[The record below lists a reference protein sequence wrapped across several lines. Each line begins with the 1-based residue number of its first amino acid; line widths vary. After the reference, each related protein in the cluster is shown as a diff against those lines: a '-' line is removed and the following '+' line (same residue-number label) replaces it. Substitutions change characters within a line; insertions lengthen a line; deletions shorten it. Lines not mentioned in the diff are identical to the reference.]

1 MSKKTLAWLMSFC
14 VLFLSVLCMGRPSS
28 KAEAQSFSS
37 GLETYSSTPQ
47 AQKSE
52 KREGQLDLK
61 LAAKLKRFRAFLN
74 AEMKKWEVPGMAVGI
89 IKDGKIVLAEGF
101 GYRNLEKKLPV
112 TPNTLFAIG
121 SASKAF
127 TTMDI
132 GILVEEGKIDWDKPV
147 RLYLP
152 EFKLKDE
159 IATERMTIRD
169 LVCHRSGL
177 PRHDLLWY
185 GSPLSRKDI
194 VDRLQ
199 YLDFSA
205 DFRSTFQYN
214 NLMYLT
220 AGYIVG
226 RLTDSSW
233 EEFTRKRIFEPL
245 GMTNSNFSVEDSQ
258 KTDDYS
264 LPYVK
269 RDNVVTKV
277 PFRNIDAVG
286 PAGSINS
293 CVVDMLKWVRFHL
306 DKGKVGNAQIISEAG
321 QKEMYT
327 PAMFMREPVLSVQP
341 DGQSNMGYGL
351 GWFLET
357 YRDHKLVHHGGAI
370 DGFYFVNGFLP
381 GDGLG
386 VVILSNLSGT
396 PLLYM
401 TMGYILD
408 MMLDLNPV
416 WEKISQERFEKAQKD
431 REKAEEE
438 KKKKEE
444 ERVQGTKPSH
454 PLEAYAGEYENAA
467 YGKIPIEFKDGSLTG
482 KFNSFEFGLEHWHYD
497 VFKAVDTKSK
507 LSGLDGTRLMFHTNI
522 KGDIDSISIT
532 LDSAVKAIVF
542 AKKAPEGM
550 KDPKFLSQ
558 FVGEYEVIGVVI
570 SISLK
575 GNVLFASIPGQP
587 IVELVPYRGTEF
599 TFKGLEGVSVKFVLE
614 QGQTTEIVVSQPQG
628 TFRGKKKTGS

>member
-1 MSKKTLAWLMSFC
+1 MSKKILTWLMSFC
-14 VLFLSVLCMGRPSS
+14 VLFLSVLCIGRLSS
-28 KAEAQSFSS
+28 LAEVSDYGKGFEEYCSDSTAQRS
-37 GLETYSSTPQ
+37 GTPE
-47 AQKSE
+47 ARLDPKLSE
-52 KREGQLDLK
+52 KLK
-61 LAAKLKRFRAFLN
+61 KLRVFLN
-74 AEMKKWEVPGMAVGI
+74 AEMKQWEVPGIGVGI

-112 TPNTLFAIG
+112 TASTLFAIG

-159 IATERMTIRD
+159 IATERLTIRD

-177 PRHDLLWY
+177 PRHDALWY
-185 GSPLSRKDI
+185 GSALSRKDI

-205 DFRSTFQYN
+205 DIRSTFQYN

-233 EEFTRKRIFEPL
+233 EEFTRKRILEPL

-258 KTDDYS
+258 KTDDYA
-264 LPYVK
+264 LPYIK
-269 RDNVVTKV
+269 KDNVVIEV
-277 PFRNIDAVG
+277 PFRNIDTVG

-293 CVVDMLKWVRFHL
+293 NIIDMLKWVRFHL
-306 DKGKVGNAQIISEAG
+306 DKGKVGNAQIISESG

-327 PAMFMREPVLSVQP
+327 PAMSMREPLLSVQP
-341 DGQSNMGYGL
+341 DRQSNMSYGL

-357 YRDHKLVHHGGAI
+357 YRDHMLVHHGGGI
-370 DGFYFVNGFLP
+370 DGFFFLNAFLS

-396 PLLYM
+396 PLVQI

-408 MMLDLNPV
+408 MMLDLKPV
-416 WEKISQERFEKAQKD
+416 WEKISKERFEKAKKD

-438 KKKKEE
+438 RKKKEG
-444 ERVQGTKPSH
+444 ERVEGTKPSH
-454 PLEAYAGEYENAA
+454 SLEGYAGVYENEA
-467 YGKIPIEFKDGSLTG
+467 YGKIPIELKDGSLSG
-482 KFNSFEFGLEHWHYD
+482 KFKSFEFGLEHWHYD
-497 VFKAVDTKSK
+497 VFKAVDSKSK
-507 LSGLDGTRLMFHTNI
+507 ASAVDGLSLAFHTNI
-522 KGDIDSISIT
+522 KGDIDSISIPLEPT
-532 LDSAVKAIVF
+532 VGAIVF
-542 AKKAPEGM
+542 AKKAPEEM

-558 FVGEYEVIGVVI
+558 FIGEYEVMGVVI

-575 GNVLFASIPGQP
+575 GNALFASIPGQP
-587 IVELVPYRGTEF
+587 TIELVPYKGTEF
-599 TFKGLEGVSVKFVLE
+599 TLKGLQGFSLKFILE
-614 QGQTTEIVVSQPQG
+614 QGQPTEVVVSQPQG
-628 TFRGKKKTGS
+628 TFRGKKKTG

>member
-1 MSKKTLAWLMSFC
+1 MSKKTMTGAIGFF
-14 VLFLSVLCMGRPSS
+14 VLLLVVLGVGRLSSI
-28 KAEAQSFSS
+28 AEVSDYGEGVEKYSRASTAQRT
-37 GLETYSSTPQ
+37 GAPEAKLDP
-47 AQKSE
+47 KLSE
-52 KREGQLDLK
+52 KLK
-61 LAAKLKRFRAFLN
+61 KFRLFLN
-74 AEMKKWEVPGMAVGI
+74 AEMKKWEVPGMGVGI
-89 IKDGKIVLAEGF
+89 IKDGHIVVAEGF
-101 GYRNLEKKLPV
+101 GFRNLEKKLPV

-127 TTMDI
+127 TTMGI

-185 GSPLSRKDI
+185 GSSLSRKDFI
-194 VDRLQ
+194 DRLQ

-226 RLTDSSW
+226 RVTDSSW

-245 GMTNSNFSVEDSQ
+245 GMTRSNFSVEDSQ
-258 KTDDYS
+258 KTDDYA

-269 RDNVVTKV
+269 RDNVVTEI

-293 CVVDMLKWVRFHL
+293 CVVDMLKWVRLHL
-306 DKGKVGNAQIISEAG
+306 DKGKVGSAQIISEAG

-327 PAMFMREPVLSVQP
+327 PAMFMREPILSVQP

-357 YRDHKLVHHGGAI
+357 YRGHKLVHHGGAI
-370 DGFYFVNGFLP
+370 DGFYFLNGFLP
-381 GDGLG
+381 EDGLG

-396 PLLYM
+396 PLLYIS
-401 TMGYILD
+401 MGYILD

-416 WEKISQERFEKAQKD
+416 WEKLSQERFEKAKKD
-431 REKAEEE
+431 RERAEEE
-438 KKKKEE
+438 RKKKEE

-454 PLEAYAGEYENAA
+454 SLEAYAGDYENPPA
-467 YGKIPIEFKDGSLTG
+467 
-482 KFNSFEFGLEHWHYD
+482 
-497 VFKAVDTKSK
+497 
-507 LSGLDGTRLMFHTNI
+507 
-522 KGDIDSISIT
+522 
-532 LDSAVKAIVF
+532 
-542 AKKAPEGM
+542 
-550 KDPKFLSQ
+550 
-558 FVGEYEVIGVVI
+558 
-570 SISLK
+570 
-575 GNVLFASIPGQP
+575 
-587 IVELVPYRGTEF
+587 
-599 TFKGLEGVSVKFVLE
+599 
-614 QGQTTEIVVSQPQG
+614 
-628 TFRGKKKTGS
+628 

>member
-1 MSKKTLAWLMSFC
+1 MSKKIMTWLMSFF
-14 VLFLSVLCMGRPSS
+14 VLFLSALCIEQLSS
-28 KAEAQSFSS
+28 YAGAQSFSS
-37 GLETYSSTPQ
+37 GLEKKPSASKAQRSGTPE
-47 AQKSE
+47 A
-52 KREGQLDLK
+52 QLDPK
-61 LAAKLKRFRAFLN
+61 VAAKLKKFRFFLN
-74 AEMKKWEVPGMAVGI
+74 AEMKKWEVPGMGVGI

-112 TPNTLFAIG
+112 TPNTIFAIG

-127 TTMDI
+127 TTMGI
-132 GILVEEGKIDWDKPV
+132 GILAEQGKIEWDKPV
-147 RLYLP
+147 RLYMP

-185 GSPLSRKDI
+185 GSSLSRKDL

-199 YLDFSA
+199 YLDFST
-205 DFRSTFQYN
+205 DIRSTFQYN

-245 GMTNSNFSVEDSQ
+245 GMTRSNFSVEDSQ
-258 KTDDYS
+258 KTDDYA
-264 LPYVK
+264 LPYMK
-269 RDNVVTKV
+269 RDNVVTEI

-293 CVVDMLKWVRFHL
+293 CVVDMLKWVRFNL
-306 DKGKVGNAQIISEAG
+306 DKGKVGDTQIISEAG
-321 QKEMYT
+321 HKEMYT
-327 PAMFMREPVLSVQP
+327 PAMFMREPILSVQP

-351 GWFLET
+351 GWFLES
-357 YRDHKLVHHGGAI
+357 YRGHRLVHHGGSI
-370 DGFYFVNGFLP
+370 DGFYFLNAFLP

-386 VVILSNLSGT
+386 AVILSNLSGT
-396 PLLYM
+396 PLLYI

-408 MMLDLNPV
+408 MMLDLDPV
-416 WEKISQERFEKAQKD
+416 WEKISQERFEKAEKD

-454 PLEAYAGEYENAA
+454 SLDAYAGEYENAA
-467 YGKIPIEFKDGSLTG
+467 YGIIPIELKDGSLSG
-482 KFNSFEFGLEHWHYD
+482 KFNSFEFALEHWHYD
-497 VFKAVDTKSK
+497 VFKAVAPKSRA
-507 LSGLDGTRLMFHTNI
+507 SAVDGLLLAFHTNI
-522 KGDIDSISIT
+522 KGDIDSISIPLEPT
-532 LDSAVKAIVF
+532 AKAILF
-542 AKKAPEGM
+542 AKKAPEEM

-558 FVGEYEVIGVVI
+558 FIGDYEVMGVVI
-570 SISLK
+570 SVSLK
-575 GNVLFASIPGQP
+575 GNALFVSIPSQP
-587 IVELVPYRGTEF
+587 TVELVPYKGTEF
-599 TFKGLEGVSVKFVLE
+599 MLKGLQGVSVKFILE
-614 QGQTTEIVVSQPQG
+614 KGQTTEIVVSQPQG
-628 TFRGKKKTGS
+628 TFRGKKKS